1 MPLDGLEPLRRRPAP
16 PAAEIGPPAAW
27 IVRLDLPPAA
37 LARLSGL
44 LSSDEL
50 ARADRLRRPTD
61 RARFVAGRAQ
71 LRQLLGRRT
80 GKDPAALRF
89 EYSPAG
95 KPSLAP
101 GRGSVPLHFNA
112 SGSSGFALVA
122 LRCGAAVGVD
132 LEAIRARPDGD
143 ALATRLLSG
152 DERGEFLLLPETERT
167 GRFFEYWARK
177 EAAAKAIGTGL
188 REGLDRLSLHPWP
201 GNGTFRLD
209 VAGREAPSPLWVAPL
224 ALPVPGFAAAL
235 ASPRRF
241 GTIDVQEWVD

>member
-1 MPLDGLEPLRRRPAP
+1 MPLDGLEPLSPRPAP
-16 PAAEIGPPAAW
+16 PAAEIGPPAAC
-27 IVRLDLPPAA
+27 IIRLDLPPAA

-44 LSSDEL
+44 LSPDEL

-71 LRQLLGRRT
+71 LRQLLGKRT
-80 GKDPAALRF
+80 GTDPAALRF

-101 GRGSVPLHFNA
+101 ARGGDPLQFNA
-112 SGSSGFALVA
+112 SGSDGFALVA

-143 ALATRLLSG
+143 ALATGLLSG
-152 DERGEFLLLPETERT
+152 DERAEFFRLPETERT
-167 GRFFEYWARK
+167 GRFFEYWVRK
-177 EAAAKAIGTGL
+177 EAVAKAIGTGL
-188 REGLDRLSLHPWP
+188 GEGFDHLSLHPWP
-201 GNGTFRLD
+201 GSGVFRLD
-209 VAGREAPSPLWVAPL
+209 VAGRKGPSPLWVAPL

-235 ASPRRF
+235 ASSSPF
-241 GTIDVQEWVD
+241 GTIDVHEWVV